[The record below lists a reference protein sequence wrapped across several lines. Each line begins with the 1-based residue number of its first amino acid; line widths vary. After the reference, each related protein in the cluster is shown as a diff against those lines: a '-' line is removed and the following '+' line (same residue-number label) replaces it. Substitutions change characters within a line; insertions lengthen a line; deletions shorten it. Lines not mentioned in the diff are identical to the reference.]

1 MQAVFSNLMAGLLL
15 IQALTGWCDR
25 SPHACAS
32 RCPDAT
38 DLVQAEDGCCRHDAC
53 PVGED
58 RSPADSCPSKG
69 ECHGIC
75 TYVPSQETRIDTS
88 QVVLP
93 DSFMAVMSAT
103 LDAEIASSLLLDAL
117 WHSAISEPPIRLHLL
132 HQIILI

>member
-1 MQAVFSNLMAGLLL
+1 MQAVISNLLAGLLL

-25 SPHACAS
+25 SLYVCESGCAEVADS
-32 RCPDAT
+32 GLADN
-38 DLVQAEDGCCRHDAC
+38 CCKHDVC

-93 DSFMAVMSAT
+93 VAFMAVIPAT
-103 LDAEIASSLLLDAL
+103 ADAETVSSLSLDSL
-117 WHSAISEPPIRLHLL
+117 WHSAISEPPVRLHLL